1 MTDDP
6 AFLSAT
12 RLLALYRR
20 KKLSPVEATRAALAQ
35 IERFETVLNA
45 FVLVD
50 EKKALAAARAS
61 ERRWWKGEPKGAID
75 GVPTTLKDTLLAQG
89 WPTLRGSR
97 TIDAKGP
104 WTEDAPTVA
113 RLREAGAVFLG
124 KTTTPEFGWKAVT
137 DSTLT
142 GVTRNPWDLERTPGG
157 SSGGAAASLAVGAG
171 TLAVGTD
178 GGGSVRIPAGF
189 TGVVGFKPTVGLV
202 PIYPGSATGNLGH
215 VGPMARNVAD
225 AALVLDVI
233 AQPDIRDWQPPASRP
248 QSFTKNLGQGI
259 EGLRVAFSANLGY
272 AKVDP
277 EIAAIVARAART
289 FTDLG
294 ARLSHADPGF
304 PAPDEIFRLHWYPAA
319 AWTVHSIPK
328 AKRRLVDPGLAH
340 IAAEGQSITLVQH
353 YAAAAERIRLAQTM
367 RRFHERFDILLT
379 PTLPIA
385 AFAAGVDGPG
395 NPKPGR
401 WADWTPFTFPFN
413 LTGQPAISVPC
424 GLTEGGLPVGL
435 QIIGPIHRDDLVL
448 RAAHAFEQARPF
460 SIFGANRA
468 GGE

>member
-12 RLLALYRR
+12 TLLSLYRKR
-20 KKLSPVEATRAALAQ
+20 KLSPVEATRAALAK
-35 IERFETVLNA
+35 IERFEPVLNA

-50 EKKALAAARAS
+50 EKKALADARAS
-61 ERRWWKGEPKGAID
+61 ERRWAKGEPKGALD
-75 GVPTTLKDTLLAQG
+75 GVPTTLKDTLLARG
-89 WPTLRGSR
+89 WPTRRGSR
-97 TIDAKGP
+97 TIDPKGP
-104 WTEDAPTVA
+104 WTEDSPTVA

-202 PIYPGSATGNLGH
+202 PIYPGSPTGNLGH
-215 VGPMARNVAD
+215 VGPMAREVAD

-233 AQPDIRDWQPPASRP
+233 ARPDIRDWQPPASRP
-248 QSFTKNLGQGI
+248 SGFLKSLKRGI
-259 EGLRVAFSANLGY
+259 DGLRVAFSPTLGY

-289 FTDLG
+289 FTSLG

-304 PAPDEIFRLHWYPAA
+304 TAPDETFRLHWYPSA

-328 AKRRLVDPGLAH
+328 AKRRLIDPGLAH
-340 IAAEGQSITLVQH
+340 IAAEGEAITLVQH
-353 YAAAAERIRLAQTM
+353 FEAAAERIRLASVM
-367 RRFHERFDILLT
+367 RQFHERYDLLLT
-379 PTLPIA
+379 PTLPIE

-424 GLTEGGLPVGL
+424 GLTEAGLPVGL
-435 QIIGPIHRDDLVL
+435 QIVGPIHRDDLVL
-448 RAAHAFEQARPF
+448 RAAYAFEQARPF

-468 GGE
+468 AGG